1 MKKIG
6 FTSLIAIFVILTST
20 LISNYLINEKIK
32 EFKLNE
38 QKYQN
43 KVSLTSSRNIPV
55 NAPDFIQAAEMA
67 VPAVVHIKTKIE
79 FTTQSI
85 FDFFFGNPVPQYYS
99 QKLPIG
105 SGVIISSDG
114 YIVTNH
120 HVINNSDYIEVTLND
135 KRTYKATLVASDPS
149 TDIALL
155 KIDADNLPYLSFGNS
170 DELKVGEWVLA
181 VGNPFNLTSTVTAG
195 IVSAK
200 ARNIG
205 LSSSFS
211 IEAFIQTDAAVNP
224 GNSGGA
230 LVNTRGELVGIN
242 TAIASQTGSYIGY
255 AFAIPS
261 NIVKKVVSDFI
272 KYGEVQRVYL
282 GINIL
287 QVDHDLAKEKGLS
300 TTEGVYV
307 QNVYD
312 GSTAQE
318 GGILPG
324 DVIKAING
332 NEIKDIPQLQ
342 ERLSQLEPGQKATIT
357 VLRGNKTINLDVVLK
372 NTKNTTNVI
381 NTNYSKALGA
391 KFQTVKPEDI
401 KHLRINYGVK
411 VVELSSG
418 KLKAV
423 GIKPGFI
430 ITSINGQPVKTA
442 EEVELLLTQI
452 KGNIVIEGIYPNGM
466 YAYYSFYN

>member
-43 KVSLTSSRNIPV
+43 NVSLTNSRNIPV

-381 NTNYSKALGA
+381 STNYSKALGA